1 MYLNYLVHVPQP
13 RTGISIKTIKGTKYV
28 YYNYGYRYNKE
39 KKRTEPQST
48 SIGKCDADNPD
59 MMYPNQNYLKYF
71 PNEERQDEPR
81 SSCLRI
87 GAFLVIRK
95 IIRDYHL
102 DKMAE
107 SIVGKQAGLFLDL
120 AAYSIVME
128 NNAGQYYPDYA
139 YNHPLFTENMK
150 VYSDSTVSRF
160 INGLTGEQSAQF
172 LNEWNACR
180 DHRER
185 IYISYDSTNKS
196 SQAGDID
203 IVEYGHPKV
212 DEGAPIFNYAV
223 AYDRTNSV
231 PLFYES
237 YPGSI
242 SDVSQFKFMIDKAIG
257 YGYRRVAFIL
267 DRGYF
272 SKTNIQYMM
281 AKGFGF
287 IIMVKG
293 MKALVSKLV
302 LECKGKFEEKREYS
316 IREFNVSGMTVKRR
330 MYPEDNQDSYFHIY
344 YSTGKCAGERERLES
359 RFDQM
364 AKAIKMQEGKPVV
377 FGKPYT
383 DYFNFIYDDSFGDGK
398 PQLMFATE
406 KKDSMNYAISLC
418 GYFVIITSERMTAK
432 EALITYKSRDV
443 SEKLFRGDKSY
454 LNEKSMRSQSRE
466 NLESKLF
473 IEFNGLIIRN
483 KIYINLTEEMARID
497 KKREYMTVPAA
508 LKELEKIELIKLG
521 DGSYRLDHAITATQK
536 AILKA
541 FGMSEKDVA
550 DQAMELAEQLAP
562 LPETRKDSSRQDNC
576 SCPVQMDSNELLVID
591 S

>member
-1 MYLNYLVHVPQP
+1 MYEKYLVRVPQS

-28 YYNYGYRYNKE
+28 YYNYGYCYNKE
-39 KKRTEPQST
+39 KKRTEPKCT
-48 SIGKCDADNPD
+48 SIGKCNIDNPD

-71 PNEERQDEPR
+71 PNEERKDEPR
-81 SSCLRI
+81 SSCQHI
-87 GAFLVIRK
+87 GAYLVIRK
-95 IIRDYHL
+95 IIHEYKL
-102 DKMAE
+102 DEMAVR
-107 SIVGKQAGLFLDL
+107 IIGKHAGLFLDL
-120 AAYSIVME
+120 AAYSIIME

-139 YNHPLFTENMK
+139 YNHPLFTEHMR

-160 INGLTGEQSAQF
+160 INELTGEQSAQF
-172 LNEWNACR
+172 LNEWNAER

-196 SQAGDID
+196 CQAGDID

-223 AYDRTNSV
+223 AYDRTNSI

-242 SDVSQFKFMIDKAIG
+242 TDVSQFKYMIDKAIG

-272 SKTNIQYMM
+272 SKANIQYMVS
-281 AKGFGF
+281 KGFGF
-287 IIMVKG
+287 IIMMKG

-316 IREFNVSGMTVKRR
+316 IREFGVSGITLKRR
-330 MYPEDNQDSYFHIY
+330 MYPEDMEECYFHIY
-344 YSTGKCAGERERLES
+344 YSPGKCAGEREKLES

-364 AKAIKMQEGKPVV
+364 AKATMQQKGKAVT

-383 DYFNFIYDDSFGDGK
+383 DYFDFVYGDPSDEGQ
-398 PQLMFATE
+398 PELMFASE
-406 KKDSMNYAISLC
+406 KRDAMDYAISLC
-418 GYFVIITSERMTAK
+418 GYFAIVTSEKMTAK
-432 EALITYKSRDV
+432 DALITYKSRDV

-454 LNEKSMRSQSRE
+454 LNEKSIRSHSRE
-466 NLESKLF
+466 NLENKLF

-483 KIYINLTEEMARID
+483 KIYTDLIKEMKRID

-541 FGMSEKDVA
+541 FGMSENDVEE
-550 DQAMELAEQLAP
+550 QAVAIAEQLIKSSEITVDRNGQDDCLCTP
-562 LPETRKDSSRQDNC
+562 VVDNEKVLGFDS
-576 SCPVQMDSNELLVID
+576 
-591 S
+591 